1 MQNSS
6 DSDTP
11 NRLVELKILPSQVAI
26 AGVTLLAVAGA
37 AILVIRLVDV
47 LLLVFIAL
55 VIAATLRPMV
65 SALQRRK
72 IHKSVAIFLIYMV
85 ILSVLAGLFILVVP
99 VLVNQG
105 GALILGLP
113 QVYTSLVTS
122 LEENQYTVVRN
133 LPNMLPT
140 GDQLALQLQAV
151 SGTFLTGALGI
162 GMGILNFFGQLLSVV
177 VLSVYITL
185 DQSRLERFWLSLAP
199 AVRRPELLTVWREI
213 EGRLGTYVRGELIL
227 MTSVG
232 VISSLGYFAIGLPYP
247 LALGALAG
255 LLEFVPM
262 VGPTLGAIPAIIVA
276 LSISPQAALLVVVYT
291 IVVQAAENNLLVPRL
306 MGRSVGVSPITV
318 MLAFIAF
325 SSLLGISGAFLA
337 IPFAA
342 ILQVLM
348 DHWIVN
354 TGISISENEDI
365 NEDSPNVM
373 GVMRAQIRGLRAEGL
388 HRLRSGLNRITLSK
402 GDKDDVDAQVD
413 SLLGKA
419 DHALTQAALTVSTD
433 TPEVHAALLADIDQA
448 INQAGTMLEEVDA
461 SVEILTI
468 VQPDLLIGSD

>member
-1 MQNSS
+1 MQNPS
-6 DSDTP
+6 DSETFD
-11 NRLVELKILPSQVAI
+11 REVELKLKPSQIAI

-37 AILVIRLVDV
+37 AILVLRLIDV
-47 LLLVFIAL
+47 LILFFIAL

-65 SALQRRK
+65 SALLRRK
-72 IHKSVAIFLIYMV
+72 VHKSIAVLLIYLA
-85 ILSVLAGLFILVVP
+85 ILSVLAGLFILVIP

-113 QVYTSLVTS
+113 QVYASLVTS
-122 LEENQYTVVRN
+122 LEANQYAVIRN

-151 SGTFLTGALGI
+151 GGAFLSGALGI
-162 GMGILNFFGQLLSVV
+162 GMGILNFLAQLFSVI
-177 VLSVYITL
+177 VLSIYLTL

-199 AVRRPELLTVWREI
+199 AVRRPGLLAVWREI
-213 EGRLGTYVRGELIL
+213 EGRLGTYVRGELLL

-232 VISSLGYFAIGLPYP
+232 VLASLGYFAIGLPYP

-262 VGPTLGAIPAIIVA
+262 VGPMLGAIPAIFVA

-291 IVVQAAENNLLVPRL
+291 IVVQVAENNLLVPRL

-325 SSLLGISGAFLA
+325 SSLLGITGAFLA

-348 DHWIVN
+348 DHLIVN
-354 TGISISENEDI
+354 AGISD
-365 NEDSPNVM
+365 NEDSNERSEDVM
-373 GVMRAQIRGLRAEGL
+373 SSMRAEIRRLRAEGL
-388 HRLRSGLNRITLSK
+388 HRLRTGLNRISLSK
-402 GDKDDVDAQVD
+402 GDKDEVDGQVD

-419 DHALTQAALTVSTD
+419 DQALTQAAQTASTD
-433 TPEVHAALLADIDQA
+433 TAEVHAAHLADIDQA
-448 INQAGTMLEEVDA
+448 ILQAGSMLEDA
-461 SVEILTI
+461 DTAVEILST
-468 VQPDLLIGSD
+468 VQPDLAHDS